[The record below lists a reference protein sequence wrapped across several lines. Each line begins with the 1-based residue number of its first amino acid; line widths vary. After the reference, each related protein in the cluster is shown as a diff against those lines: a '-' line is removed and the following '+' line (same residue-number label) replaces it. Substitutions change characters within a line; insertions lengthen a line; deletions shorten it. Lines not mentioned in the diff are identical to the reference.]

1 MAVLDSLISPR
12 WPHPPSLP
20 SDILPC
26 LSWEQLPETPT
37 HYYVAYNIL
46 ESDDNGKFP
55 DDPSYEHPH
64 QSCLYNLAS
73 HWHKNLDEIA
83 EVGSL
88 KNSIMINL
96 LDVKTD
102 LQLYTYNNRVCEDWT
117 CIAAEIHN
125 EFKNNGE
132 RH

>member
-37 HYYVAYNIL
+37 HYYVAYDIL

-88 KNSIMINL
+88 KNSIIINL

-102 LQLYTYNNRVCEDWT
+102 L
-117 CIAAEIHN
+117 
-125 EFKNNGE
+125 
-132 RH
+132 

>member
-37 HYYVAYNIL
+37 HYYVAYDIL
-46 ESDDNGKFP
+46 ESDENGKFP

-96 LDVKTD
+96 LDVK
-102 LQLYTYNNRVCEDWT
+102 LTYSFLHIIIECVRAGHV
-117 CIAAEIHN
+117 
-125 EFKNNGE
+125 
-132 RH
+132 